1 MGISNRH
8 PNDIQCYLGSNS
20 QASIT
25 YLGVLEIN
33 HDLKE
38 AFLKE
43 AVVDMF
49 IDKVIQTTQFSE
61 MEWTLCS
68 QKFMRCCDPWKHY

>member
-25 YLGVLEIN
+25 YLCVLEFN

-49 IDKVIQTTQFSE
+49 IDKVSS
-61 MEWTLCS
+61 S
-68 QKFMRCCDPWKHY
+68 QKLSGLYVLRSL